1 MPQNLRRD
9 LVNILTKGTGQNSS
23 FGVTATYSATQKNV
37 PASIY
42 VGVSNPQ
49 VQMLY
54 ARRQQIVDAEIHI
67 DQLVTV
73 YDGDLIQDQAT
84 GTKYVVIGYR
94 KPSAPRW
101 ITVVWVSQYQ
111 GGA

>member
-9 LVNILTKGTGQNSS
+9 LVSIETKTTGQGSS
-23 FGVTATYSATQKNV
+23 FGVTATYPPSQKNV

-49 VQMLY
+49 VQLQY
-54 ARRQQIVDAEIHI
+54 AKRQQIIDAEIHF

-84 GTKYVVIGYR
+84 GTKYVVLGYR

-101 ITVVWVSQYQ
+101 ITVVFVAAYQ
-111 GGA
+111 GGS